1 MLSLKQI
8 MEVLGGVNRA
18 YALKLL
24 MDSGIRHEVR
34 NSKNG
39 KKIYFNITRE
49 QILSGMLE
57 EKDPKQIAMQQ
68 GVALMM
74 LETALN
80 RLQDRLEW

>member
-24 MDSGIRHEVR
+24 MDSGIRYEVR

-57 EKDPKQIAMQQ
+57 EKNPKQIAMQKSA
-68 GVALMM
+68 ALTM

-80 RLQDRLEW
+80 RL